1 MTLSPAPGKSAKWI
15 RALFGGSLSTLVV
28 GIALFLAFFVNSD
41 LFRYVRTLE
50 IPGAILT
57 VLVALLF
64 GYPLVSDAAASPSVS
79 LPVISLTLAYWF
91 LFGFGLTYFIKNN
104 KMAIAWWLILVI
116 IPGAV
121 LQLLLHSL
129 DSIFS

>member
-15 RALFGGSLSTLVV
+15 RALSGGSLSALVV

-57 VLVALLF
+57 VLIALLF
-64 GYPLVSDAAASPSVS
+64 GYPLISDAATSPSVS

>member
-15 RALFGGSLSTLVV
+15 RALFGGSLSALVV

-79 LPVISLTLAYWF
+79 LPVIALTLAYWF

>member
-15 RALFGGSLSTLVV
+15 RALFGGSLSALVV
-28 GIALFLAFFVNSD
+28 GIAFFLVYFVNSD
-41 LFRYVRTLE
+41 LFKYVRILE
-50 IPGAILT
+50 LPGAILT
-57 VLVALLF
+57 LLVILLL
-64 GYPLVSDAAASPSVS
+64 GYPLASYDPVAAPLPILS
-79 LPVISLTLAYWF
+79 LALVYWF
-91 LFGFGLTYFIKNN
+91 LFGFGLTYFFKNN
-104 KMAIAWWLILVI
+104 RMAIAWWLILVI

>member
-1 MTLSPAPGKSAKWI
+1 MTPSPAPGKSAKWI
-15 RALFGGSLSTLVV
+15 RALFGGSLSALVV
-28 GIALFLAFFVNSD
+28 GFALFLAFFVNSD

-79 LPVISLTLAYWF
+79 LPVIALTLAYWF

-104 KMAIAWWLILVI
+104 RMAIAWWLILVI